1 MNATRSR
8 IFAAGAAL
16 AALGVA
22 LGAFGAHGLPS
33 MLDAQALGWW
43 ETAAQYQMWHAIGLI
58 ALGAAP
64 LRGLGRPAAS
74 LVAGTLIFSGSL
86 YLMALTGLRWLGMV
100 TPVGGTLMIAGWI
113 WVGWRVWRNQKAGQS
128 ED

>member
-1 MNATRSR
+1 MNAARSR

-22 LGAFGAHGLPS
+22 LGAFGAHGLRS
-33 MLDAQALGWW
+33 MLDARALGWW

-100 TPVGGTLMIAGWI
+100 TPIGGTLMIAGWF